1 MTDKTNQKL
10 HGVYAEFDA
19 VDTLLAACERVRD
32 AGYTKT
38 DAFTPF
44 PVHGIDRAL
53 GIKPTGLPWIVLAC
67 GLIGTTIGVVMQVWM
82 NTFDYPYIISGK
94 PFFSM
99 PAFIPV
105 SFELTILLASFGAFF
120 GMLALNRLPKF
131 SNPIFTDP
139 RFDRATDDKF
149 FLFID
154 SADPRFKRDGVVKL
168 LENAGGSH
176 LQDVFEDDSSTV
188 APKAIW
194 VVLGS
199 VIFLSLIPL
208 LLVAR
213 MRVTNSSQ
221 PRFHVFFDMDFS
233 PAKGAQMTTSLFGDG
248 RAMRPDVPG
257 TIARGQFDEDLDF
270 YTGIDME
277 ELARRDSGRAR
288 QLVRALLNPDDPET
302 PADPAEPTAGEP
314 AEGDSQEDAP
324 SSDDPVPAEPTT
336 EEPAK
341 EDPPGD
347 APKPEDPTPAEPTG
361 DTPEPTDPSPESP
374 QPETPAEDQPPTEKP
389 VEEMKDEPAATEP
402 APAPESEPAAASEPA
417 PATEPAPANEPTTP
431 SEPAPADEPAAEPT
445 AADAN
450 VPPTMPEDTTPWLE
464 RNPLALS
471 VELME
476 RGKTQFEIYCATCHG
491 NDGRGNGLVNR
502 RAQRI
507 LATAWV
513 QPSSMHQD
521 TLLADAYPDG
531 KLFSTISNGI
541 RKMPGYASQI
551 SVKDRWAIVAY
562 VRALQASQNAEL
574 EDLPVDK
581 RDELKRLQTQV
592 HAKLAA
598 AAEAE
603 RQRAEEAEQKRAA
616 EAAEAAAAAPTTDPS
631 E

>member
-67 GLIGTTIGVVMQVWM
+67 GLIGTTIGVVMQIWM

-194 VVLGS
+194 IVLGS

-213 MRVTNSSQ
+213 MRVTNSKQ
-221 PRFHVFFDMDFS
+221 PRFHVFYDMDFS

-248 RAMRPDVPG
+248 RSMRPDVPG

-288 QLVRALLNPDDPET
+288 QLVRALLNPDDPD
-302 PADPAEPTAGEP
+302 APAEPTADEP
-314 AEGDSQEDAP
+314 SQSDPQEEAP
-324 SSDDPVPAEPTT
+324 SSDDPAPADPAPAEPAA
-336 EEPAK
+336 EAPAK

-347 APKPEDPTPAEPTG
+347 APKPEEPTPTEPTG
-361 DTPEPTDPSPESP
+361 DAPKPSEPSPESP
-374 QPETPAEDQPPTEKP
+374 QPESPAETQPPAEKP
-389 VEEMKDEPAATEP
+389 AEEMKDEPAATEP
-402 APAPESEPAAASEPA
+402 APTPEPA
-417 PATEPAPANEPTTP
+417 PAPEPTPEPTTP
-431 SEPAPADEPAAEPT
+431 REPASAVEAT

-450 VPPTMPEDTTPWLE
+450 VPPTMPEDTTPWLQ
-464 RNPLALS
+464 RNPLTLS

-581 RDELKRLQTQV
+581 RDELKRLQAGVQ
-592 HAKLAA
+592 AKLAA

-603 RQRAEEAEQKRAA
+603 RKKAEEAEQKRAA
-616 EAAEAAAAAPTTDPS
+616 EAAEASAAPTTDAS